1 MSESARRVDVI
12 ARIDADFLYNS
23 SGHVGHVRI
32 EVNIGHERRGVAQT
46 REFGFDIAQ
55 VLSFTRA
62 LRSEAHIVAA
72 CIHNGL
78 YLAHTS
84 LGVGG
89 CRRSHALETDRV
101 VAPQWLIA
109 HAHLVRIARRIVE

>member
-23 SGHVGHVRI
+23 GGHIGHVRV
-32 EVNIGHERRGVAQT
+32 EVNIGHEGRGVAQA

-55 VLSFTRA
+55 VLGFTRA
-62 LRSEAHIVAA
+62 LRSETDVVAA
-72 CIHNGL
+72 CIHDGL

-89 CRRSHALETDRV
+89 CRRGHALKTDRV
-101 VAPQWLIA
+101 VAPQRLIA